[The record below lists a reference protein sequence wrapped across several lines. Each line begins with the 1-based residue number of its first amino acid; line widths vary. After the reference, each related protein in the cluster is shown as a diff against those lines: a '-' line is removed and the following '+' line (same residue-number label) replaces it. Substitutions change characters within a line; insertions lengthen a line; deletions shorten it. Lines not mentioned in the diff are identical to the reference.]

1 MSVFHSITDLI
12 GQTPVLQLHKLDAGP
27 CALFLKLEN
36 QNPGGSIKDRV
47 ALSMINEAER
57 QGLLVPGGTI
67 IEATAGNTGLGL
79 ALIAA
84 QKGYKLV
91 LVVPDKMS
99 HEKIYH
105 LRALGVDVRLTRSD
119 VTKGHPEYY
128 QDYARRLAEETPGAY
143 YIDQFSNPA
152 NPLAHATTT
161 APELF
166 DQLAGRVD
174 AVVVGVGSGGTLG
187 GLQAW
192 FAKHSPHTEF
202 VLADPVGSILADQVE
217 TGQHGEA
224 GSWRVEGI
232 GEDFIPPL
240 AQLENVRQAYRVTDA
255 EAFATARQLLQTEGV
270 LAGSS
275 TGTLLAAALR
285 YCQAQTTPKRVV
297 TFACDSGNKYLSR
310 MFNDEWLRQ
319 QGLQDDDRPAPA
331 APVSAL
337 ATLSVHSGAFNDQ
350 HGAVMPPIYATSTF
364 AQPAPGQHTGY
375 EYSRSGNPT
384 RHALESAIAELEGG
398 TRGYAF
404 ASGLAAISTVL
415 ELLDKDSHIVAIDDV
430 YGGTYRLIENVRR
443 RSTGLQV
450 SWVKPDDLAG
460 LEAAI
465 RPDTRMIW
473 VETPTNPLLKLAD
486 LAAIAEIAR
495 RHNVISVADNTFAS
509 PLIHRPLT
517 LGFDIVVHSA
527 TKYLNGHSDVV
538 AGLAV
543 VGDRPALAE
552 KLGYLQ
558 NAVGG
563 VLDPFS
569 SFLTLRGI
577 RTLALRI
584 ERHSSNA
591 LALARWLEQQPR
603 GEKVWFPWLTSHPQ
617 YALARQQMAQP
628 GGMISIV
635 IKGDDQRAA
644 EVISK
649 LKLFTLAESLG
660 GVESLVSQ
668 PFSMTHASIPLAQRL
683 ANGIT
688 PQLIRLSVGIED
700 EKDLLADLQQALA

>member
-1 MSVFHSITDLI
+1 MKT
-12 GQTPVLQLHKLDAGP
+12 LH
-27 CALFLKLEN
+27 
-36 QNPGGSIKDRV
+36 
-47 ALSMINEAER
+47 
-57 QGLLVPGGTI
+57 
-67 IEATAGNTGLGL
+67 
-79 ALIAA
+79 
-84 QKGYKLV
+84 
-91 LVVPDKMS
+91 
-99 HEKIYH
+99 
-105 LRALGVDVRLTRSD
+105 
-119 VTKGHPEYY
+119 
-128 QDYARRLAEETPGAY
+128 
-143 YIDQFSNPA
+143 
-152 NPLAHATTT
+152 
-161 APELF
+161 
-166 DQLAGRVD
+166 
-174 AVVVGVGSGGTLG
+174 
-187 GLQAW
+187 
-192 FAKHSPHTEF
+192 
-202 VLADPVGSILADQVE
+202 
-217 TGQHGEA
+217 
-224 GSWRVEGI
+224 
-232 GEDFIPPL
+232 
-240 AQLENVRQAYRVTDA
+240 
-255 EAFATARQLLQTEGV
+255 
-270 LAGSS
+270 
-275 TGTLLAAALR
+275 
-285 YCQAQTTPKRVV
+285 
-297 TFACDSGNKYLSR
+297 
-310 MFNDEWLRQ
+310 
-319 QGLQDDDRPAPA
+319 
-331 APVSAL
+331 
-337 ATLSVHSGAFNDQ
+337 TLSVHSGAFNDQ

-384 RHALESAIAELEGG
+384 RHALESSIAELEGG
-398 TRGYAF
+398 ARGYAF

-486 LAAIAEIAR
+486 LEAIAAIAR
-495 RHNVISVADNTFAS
+495 RHNLISVADNTFAS
-509 PLIHRPLT
+509 PLIHRPLA

-543 VGDRPALAE
+543 VGDRPELAE
-552 KLGYLQ
+552 QLGYLQ

-591 LALARWLEQQPR
+591 LRLAQWLEQQPQI
-603 GEKVWFPWLTSHPQ
+603 EQVFFPWLESHPQ
-617 YALARQQMAQP
+617 YQLARRQMALP

-635 IKGDDQRAA
+635 VKGDEQRAA
-644 EVISK
+644 QIISR
-649 LKLFTLAESLG
+649 LTLFTLAESLG

-668 PFSMTHASIPLAQRL
+668 PFFMTHASIPLAQRL

-700 EKDLLADLQQALA
+700 EKDLLEDLKQALAED